1 MRIKT
6 HIKICTLA
14 LLIGASVSL
23 SQKPPERPKVHSDF
37 TFGSYPV
44 SRDAINLMSKDK
56 IRYMV
61 VAFHEGWDFDK
72 VGKELKLTDD
82 EVDRLFSELDTEKLA
97 KLDQYNDPEPNMLVI
112 REKDM
117 EKIKASLQKHS
128 QEFTDIIAGNWSQ
141 IESMAASLTGASGV
155 PKDELMYEVVV
166 AGILL
171 GGMNEVFYEDKT
183 LVPPGPRRG
192 RGQSYY
198 AWLAEGDPRNAGRI
212 KREQSQSD
220 TNTIVTVGAALS
232 VVRPS
237 LNEIRTGRGMILD
250 EAESRKMRSFVN
262 IFCKDKLLPYFK
274 SRRNEMMKV
283 GAQMSGGKYT
293 AFGEFLAWYYNQ
305 IANNAVDEIVAARRM
320 KPPTDQYAYAVKTL
334 R

>member
-1 MRIKT
+1 MRIKM
-6 HIKICTLA
+6 HIKVCTLA
-14 LLIGASVSL
+14 LLIGASVNL
-23 SQKPPERPKVHSDF
+23 AQKPPERPKVHSDF

-44 SRDAINLMSKDK
+44 SRDAINLMSKDN

-61 VAFHEGWDFDK
+61 VAFHEGWDFNK

-82 EVDRLFSELDTEKLA
+82 EVDRLFSELDAEKLA

-117 EKIKASLQKHS
+117 EKIKTPLQKHS

-141 IESMAASLTGASGV
+141 IEAMAASLTGASGV
-155 PKDELMYEVVV
+155 PKEELMYEIVVS
-166 AGILL
+166 GILL

-183 LVPPGPRRG
+183 LIPPGPRRG

-198 AWLAEGDPRNAGRI
+198 AWLAEGDPRSAGRV

-220 TNTIVTVGAALS
+220 ANTIVTVGAALS

-237 LNEIRTGRGMILD
+237 LNEIRTGKGMILD
-250 EAESRKMRSFVN
+250 EAESRRLRSFVA

-274 SRRNEMMKV
+274 SRRNEMMRV
-283 GAQMSGGKYT
+283 GAQMSSGKYT

-334 R
+334 Q

>member
-1 MRIKT
+1 M
-6 HIKICTLA
+6 HIKVAA
-14 LLIGASVSL
+14 LVLWIGASVSFA
-23 SQKPPERPKVHSDF
+23 QKPQERPKVHSDF

-61 VAFHEGWDFDK
+61 VAFHEGWGFDK

-97 KLDQYNDPEPNMLVI
+97 KLDQYNDPEPNILVI

-141 IESMAASLTGASGV
+141 IEAMASSLTGAKGV
-155 PKDELMYEVVV
+155 PKEELMYEIVV

-171 GGMNEVFYEDKT
+171 GGMNEVFYDDKT

-198 AWLAEGDPRNAGRI
+198 AWLAEGDPRTAGRV

-220 TNTIVTVGAALS
+220 ANTIVTVGATLS

-237 LNEIRTGRGMILD
+237 MNEIRTGHGMILD
-250 EAESRKMRSFVN
+250 EAESRRMRSFVN

-274 SRRNEMMKV
+274 SKRNEMMKV
-283 GAQMSGGKYT
+283 GATMSSGKYT

-305 IANNAVDEIVAARRM
+305 IANNAVDEIVAAKRM
-320 KPPTDQYAYAVKTL
+320 KPPSDQYAYAVKTL
-334 R
+334 Q

>member
-1 MRIKT
+1 MRIQT
-6 HIKICTLA
+6 HIKVCTLA
-14 LLIGASVSL
+14 LLIAASVGL
-23 SQKPPERPKVHSDF
+23 AQKPQERPRVHSDF

-44 SRDAINLMSKDK
+44 SRDAINLMSKDQ
-56 IRYMV
+56 IRFMA
-61 VAFHEGWDFDK
+61 VAFHEGWSFDK

-82 EVDRLFSELDTEKLA
+82 DVDRMFSELDTEKLA
-97 KLDQYNDPEPNMLVI
+97 KLDQYNDPKPNMPVI
-112 REKDM
+112 REKDI
-117 EKIKASLQKHS
+117 EKIKATLQKHS

-141 IESMAASLTGASGV
+141 IETMAASLTGASGV
-155 PKDELMYEVVV
+155 QKDELMYEIVV

-183 LVPPGPRRG
+183 LIPPGPRRG

-198 AWLAEGDPRNAGRI
+198 AWLAEGDPRNAGRV

-220 TNTIVTVGAALS
+220 TYTIVTVGPTLS

-237 LNEIRTGRGMILD
+237 MNELRSGKAMILD
-250 EAESRKMRSFVN
+250 ETESRRMRSFVN

-274 SRRNEMMKV
+274 SKRSEMMKA
-283 GAQMSGGKYT
+283 GALMSSGKYT

-305 IANNAVDEIVAARRM
+305 IANNAADEIVAAKRM
-320 KPPTDQYAYAVKTL
+320 KAPTDQYAYAVKTL
-334 R
+334 Q

>member
-1 MRIKT
+1 MRIKM
-6 HIKICTLA
+6 HIKVCTLA
-14 LLIGASVSL
+14 LLIGASLSL
-23 SQKPPERPKVHSDF
+23 AQKPPERPKVHSEF

-44 SRDAINLMSKDK
+44 SRDAINLMSKDN

-61 VAFHEGWDFDK
+61 VAFHEGWDFNK

-82 EVDRLFSELDTEKLA
+82 DVDRLFSELDTEKLA
-97 KLDQYNDPEPNMLVI
+97 KLDQYNDPEPNILVI

-117 EKIKASLQKHS
+117 EKIKSSLQKHS
-128 QEFTDIIAGNWSQ
+128 MEFTDIIAGNWSQ
-141 IESMAASLTGASGV
+141 IEAMAASLTGASGV
-155 PKDELMYEVVV
+155 PKEELMYEIVV

-198 AWLAEGDPRNAGRI
+198 AWLAEGDPRNAGRV

-220 TNTIVTVGAALS
+220 TNTIVTVGPMLS

-237 LNEIRTGRGMILD
+237 MNEIRSGKGMILD
-250 EAESRKMRSFVN
+250 EAESRRLRSFVA
-262 IFCKDKLLPYFK
+262 IFSKDKLLPYFK

-283 GAQMSGGKYT
+283 GAQMSAGKYS

-305 IANNAVDEIVAARRM
+305 IANNAVDEIVAAKRM
-320 KPPTDQYAYAVKTL
+320 RPPTDQYAYAVKTL
-334 R
+334 Q

>member
-1 MRIKT
+1 MRIKM
-6 HIKICTLA
+6 HIKVCTLA
-14 LLIGASVSL
+14 LLIGASLSL
-23 SQKPPERPKVHSDF
+23 AQKPPERPKVHSEF

-44 SRDAINLMSKDK
+44 SRDAINLMSKDN

-61 VAFHEGWDFDK
+61 VAFHEGWDFNK

-82 EVDRLFSELDTEKLA
+82 DVDRLFSELDTEKLA
-97 KLDQYNDPEPNMLVI
+97 KLDQYNDPEPNILVI

-117 EKIKASLQKHS
+117 EKIKSSLQKHS
-128 QEFTDIIAGNWSQ
+128 MEFTDIIAGNWSQ
-141 IESMAASLTGASGV
+141 IEAMAASLTGASGV
-155 PKDELMYEVVV
+155 PKEELMYEIVVS
-166 AGILL
+166 GILL

-198 AWLAEGDPRNAGRI
+198 AWLAEGDPRNAGRV

-220 TNTIVTVGAALS
+220 TNTIVTVGPMLS

-237 LNEIRTGRGMILD
+237 MNEIRSGKGMILD
-250 EAESRKMRSFVN
+250 EAESRRLRSFVA
-262 IFCKDKLLPYFK
+262 IFSKDKLLPYFK

-283 GAQMSGGKYT
+283 GAQMSAGKYS

-305 IANNAVDEIVAARRM
+305 IANNAVDEIVAAKRM
-320 KPPTDQYAYAVKTL
+320 RQPTDQYAYAVKTL
-334 R
+334 Q

>member
-1 MRIKT
+1 MRIQM
-6 HIKICTLA
+6 HIKVCTLA
-14 LLIGASVSL
+14 LLIGASVSFA
-23 SQKPPERPKVHSDF
+23 QKPPDRPKVHSDF

-61 VAFHEGWDFDK
+61 VAFHEGWNFDK
-72 VGKELKLTDD
+72 VGKELKLSDD

-128 QEFTDIIAGNWSQ
+128 QEFTDIVAGNWSQ
-141 IESMAASLTGASGV
+141 IEAMASSLTGAKGV
-155 PKDELMYEVVV
+155 PKEELMYESVVS
-166 AGILL
+166 GIFL

-198 AWLAEGDPRNAGRI
+198 AWLAEGDPRNAGRV

-220 TNTIVTVGAALS
+220 SNTIVTVGATLS
-232 VVRPS
+232 TVRPS
-237 LNEIRTGRGMILD
+237 MNEIRSGRGMILD
-250 EAESRKMRSFVN
+250 EAESRRMRSFVA

-274 SRRNEMMKV
+274 SRRNEMMRV
-283 GAQMSGGKYT
+283 GAQMSSGKYT

-305 IANNAVDEIVAARRM
+305 IANNAVDEIVAAKRM

-334 R
+334 Q